1 MKLLNRIFVFLVIFL
16 FITPRLY
23 AKEYFSDTFDY
34 KDETKWKYD
43 LNSGKISFSNSV
55 LELRSE
61 DYFFPFVTNSVL
73 STISNVDP
81 QITEFKF
88 KYSSVGSMGT
98 GLGIGYTGINNYP
111 YYLISVWNDT
121 YMGPVLQY
129 QDSPN
134 PDTGRCDY
142 YSGIEK
148 KNIFEFLHQ
157 DGWNILSI
165 RKTDNNYLVYLNDSL
180 ILNLTTVCVADN
192 IFVGNPL
199 SGGSNGWS
207 GIDVD
212 YIKVFDEY
220 EHENNKIIL
229 IPGLGASWNAEAM
242 LIGSTTLDS
251 GWKMTPFVKNYDKL
265 VDTFEDKGLV
275 RDQDF
280 FVWNYDWRKPL
291 SEIVTD
297 FNNFIY
303 GLNLGENDKLY
314 LVGHSL
320 GGMVARIWSQDNPLK
335 VEKVISLG
343 SPHYGS
349 VKAYEAWNG
358 VKVSDSVDFSS
369 IALNIFL
376 RLKSSN
382 GENSVKVL
390 REFAPIVLDLNP
402 TFSFLRKNG
411 QDLKSTSFSYYLE
424 LQNQNIAPILGK
436 LKTVDGVGEE
446 TKSILNLGERS
457 LFDKVL
463 QIWEQGRP
471 ISSVNDVG
479 DGTVLKK
486 SALIGGTSGS
496 EYQSKHGDLVDKS
509 VDYIMNEFNLG
520 VSPTSSMM
528 RAFSLENEHNLLVFY
543 SDINGTLQV
552 NCSGI
557 EKSAVD
563 GFVWFENV
571 DSNSCRVKMLAS
583 ETGKYRLLAEG
594 EKTIDLNLDLQKDQE
609 REISLS
615 GGDGYWLALEEYSSI
630 LGANNMAIGVANRD
644 ISMTIDEYIRFRQVN
659 KNIKYGEEILT
670 GMRYILS
677 QKSYSQIETN
687 TAINNAAKSKSLVES
702 NLRLFSRSGKTPSI
716 YAASTYDLAENM
728 VKFKDYSGAIL
739 ADKLYKIVW
748 K

>member
-1 MKLLNRIFVFLVIFL
+1 MFKKLFLMFSIVFSFVTCKEIYASNIFYDNFLENTELTRWTEYPDNLGDTGNWLLNSDGLHSYADTGTYSFLCKKESNLPMNYVFESDVINVNGVDQDFIFRVSDDLQDYYLVNYRYNDPDWSWDNNNVRVFRIKRDGYVWLGDYSGATIGQGTEHKLKIELRDQYIDVYFDNVLI
-16 FITPRLY
+16 IS
-23 AKEYFSDTFDY
+23 AKDNSQDWLKNSRFCLRTWGGNIPGVSENIY
-34 KDETKWKYD
+34 KYVR
-43 LNSGKISFSNSV
+43 FSN
-55 LELRSE
+55 
-61 DYFFPFVTNSVL
+61 
-73 STISNVDP
+73 
-81 QITEFKF
+81 
-88 KYSSVGSMGT
+88 
-98 GLGIGYTGINNYP
+98 
-111 YYLISVWNDT
+111 ND
-121 YMGPVLQY
+121 Q
-129 QDSPN
+129 
-134 PDTGRCDY
+134 
-142 YSGIEK
+142 
-148 KNIFEFLHQ
+148 
-157 DGWNILSI
+157 
-165 RKTDNNYLVYLNDSL
+165 
-180 ILNLTTVCVADN
+180 
-192 IFVGNPL
+192 
-199 SGGSNGWS
+199 
-207 GIDVD
+207 
-212 YIKVFDEY
+212 
-220 EHENNKIIL
+220 NNKIIL

>member
-1 MKLLNRIFVFLVIFL
+1 M
-16 FITPRLY
+16 
-23 AKEYFSDTFDY
+23 
-34 KDETKWKYD
+34 
-43 LNSGKISFSNSV
+43 
-55 LELRSE
+55 
-61 DYFFPFVTNSVL
+61 
-73 STISNVDP
+73 
-81 QITEFKF
+81 
-88 KYSSVGSMGT
+88 
-98 GLGIGYTGINNYP
+98 
-111 YYLISVWNDT
+111 
-121 YMGPVLQY
+121 
-129 QDSPN
+129 
-134 PDTGRCDY
+134 
-142 YSGIEK
+142 
-148 KNIFEFLHQ
+148 
-157 DGWNILSI
+157 
-165 RKTDNNYLVYLNDSL
+165 
-180 ILNLTTVCVADN
+180 
-192 IFVGNPL
+192 
-199 SGGSNGWS
+199 
-207 GIDVD
+207 
-212 YIKVFDEY
+212 
-220 EHENNKIIL
+220 
-229 IPGLGASWNAEAM
+229 
-242 LIGSTTLDS
+242 
-251 GWKMTPFVKNYDKL
+251 
-265 VDTFEDKGLV
+265 
-275 RDQDF
+275 
-280 FVWNYDWRKPL
+280 
-291 SEIVTD
+291 
-297 FNNFIY
+297 
-303 GLNLGENDKLY
+303 
-314 LVGHSL
+314 
-320 GGMVARIWSQDNPLK
+320 
-335 VEKVISLG
+335 
-343 SPHYGS
+343 
-349 VKAYEAWNG
+349 
-358 VKVSDSVDFSS
+358 
-369 IALNIFL
+369 
-376 RLKSSN
+376 
-382 GENSVKVL
+382 
-390 REFAPIVLDLNP
+390 
-402 TFSFLRKNG
+402 
-411 QDLKSTSFSYYLE
+411 E

-552 NCSGI
+552 DCSGI